1 MNDFI
6 KEIEKARRLAS
17 EYILLLDKDIK
28 PYKYNVHYYVNCGY
42 VLTRTSKPLPLSVVT
57 RLIDDQTEYCRR
69 KLYVWLDQEQKTLT
83 KWQAGAL
90 IMLGYYMGAE
100 AMLEMVQTYFAD
112 PNTLDEKWNKLSF
125 VKGCSMKGNY
135 KRRAHELKLF
145 HYEG

>member
-6 KEIEKARRLAS
+6 KEMEKARGLAF
-17 EYILLLDKDIK
+17 ENILVLDKNIK
-28 PYKYNVHYYVNCGY
+28 PYKYNAHYYVNRGY
-42 VLTRTSKPLPLSVVT
+42 ILTRTDKELPLSAVNG
-57 RLIDDQTEYCRR
+57 LIDDATEYCRR

-90 IMLGYYMGAE
+90 IMLGYYRGAE
-100 AMLEMVQTYFAD
+100 IMLEMVQTYFAD
-112 PNTLDEKWNKLSF
+112 PNSLDEKWNKLSF